1 MTILDQILAD
11 TRALVLRRKTE
22 VPLAALEARAAFRAP
37 TLSLA
42 DALRRGGPEKPP
54 AVIAEIKKASPS
66 KGLIA
71 PDFHPVDTA
80 RAYKRAGA
88 AAISVL
94 TEPTHFQGS
103 LDILATV
110 RHAADLPLLRKDFI
124 VDAYQLTEARAYGA
138 DAVLLIA
145 AALRRD
151 DSSQPPA
158 VIAEIK
164 KASPSK
170 GVIAP
175 DFHPIDTARAYKRAG
190 AAAVSVLTEPTHFQ
204 GSLDILSKVRHAAD
218 LPLLR
223 KDFIVDGY
231 QLVEARAY
239 GADAVL
245 LIAAALDAEELH
257 DLHDTAADLGLEC
270 LVEVHSRE
278 ELDALDLDRVR
289 VLGVNNRDLRTFD
302 VDVERAPRVLEDVPD
317 RIMRVAESG
326 LKSADDLA
334 MLRRRGIDGVL
345 IGEAFMRS
353 RDPGDALRT
362 LRRDTADLLLSSL
375 RLVS

>member
-42 DALRRGGPEKPP
+42 DALRRH
-54 AVIAEIKKASPS
+54 
-66 KGLIA
+66 
-71 PDFHPVDTA
+71 D
-80 RAYKRAGA
+80 AG
-88 AAISVL
+88 
-94 TEPTHFQGS
+94 E
-103 LDILATV
+103 
-110 RHAADLPLLRKDFI
+110 
-124 VDAYQLTEARAYGA
+124 
-138 DAVLLIA
+138 
-145 AALRRD
+145 
-151 DSSQPPA
+151 PPA

-190 AAAVSVLTEPTHFQ
+190 AAAISVLTEPTHFQ
-204 GSLDILSKVRHAAD
+204 GSLDILGKVRHAAD

-223 KDFIVDGY
+223 KDFIVDSY
-231 QLVEARAY
+231 QLTEARAY

-245 LIAAALDAEELH
+245 LIAAALEPAELH
-257 DLHDTAADLGLEC
+257 DLHDAATDLGLEC
-270 LVEVHSRE
+270 LVEVHSPE

-289 VLGVNNRDLRTFD
+289 VLGVNNRDLKTFE
-302 VDVERAPRVLEDVPD
+302 VDVERAPRVLADVPD
-317 RIMRVAESG
+317 RIVRVAESG
-326 LKSADDLA
+326 LRSADDLA
-334 MLRRRGIDGVL
+334 MLRRRGIDAVL

-353 RDPGDALRT
+353 RDPGDALRA
-362 LRRDTADLLLSSL
+362 LRRDTADLLARSL
-375 RLVS
+375 RLAS

>member
-124 VDAYQLTEARAYGA
+124 VDAYQL
-138 DAVLLIA
+138 
-145 AALRRD
+145 
-151 DSSQPPA
+151 
-158 VIAEIK
+158 
-164 KASPSK
+164 
-170 GVIAP
+170 
-175 DFHPIDTARAYKRAG
+175 
-190 AAAVSVLTEPTHFQ
+190 
-204 GSLDILSKVRHAAD
+204 
-218 LPLLR
+218 
-223 KDFIVDGY
+223 
-231 QLVEARAY
+231 VEARAY

-245 LIAAALDAEELH
+245 LIAAALEPAELH
-257 DLHDTAADLGLEC
+257 DLHDAATDLGLEC